1 MKLFLDTNI
10 FPEFIDRRA
19 QYKEVC
25 MLIDAIHDGHFEAY
39 VSTGCMYT
47 LAFLFER
54 SLKRLD
60 VHRPELTKRLRGYLA
75 EVMDLSTVLDLS
87 HAGVELAV
95 YNEAFSDIEDSFQYQ
110 CALENGC
117 DVLITIN
124 IDDYKNADQ
133 SKMEILT
140 PSEFIGKYIN
150 V

>member
-1 MKLFLDTNI
+1 MRLFLDTNI

-19 QYKEVC
+19 QYEEVC
-25 MLIDAIHDGHFEAY
+25 VLIDAIHNGRFEAC

-75 EVMDLSTVLDLS
+75 EVLDMSIVVDLP
-87 HAGVELAV
+87 HAGVEQAV

-110 CALENGC
+110 CALENDC

-124 IDDYKNADQ
+124 IDDYKDADQ
-133 SKMEILT
+133 SQMEILT
-140 PSEFIGKYIN
+140 PSAFVDKYIN

>member
-1 MKLFLDTNI
+1 MRLFLDTNI

-19 QYKEVC
+19 QYQEVC
-25 MLIDAIHDGHFEAY
+25 MLIDAIHDGRYEAY
-39 VSTGCMYT
+39 VSAGCMYT

-54 SLKRLD
+54 ILKRLD

-75 EVMDLSTVLDLS
+75 EVLDLAIVVNLPHS
-87 HAGVELAV
+87 GVELAV
-95 YNEAFSDIEDSFQYQ
+95 YNEAFTDIEDSFQYQ
-110 CALENGC
+110 CALENDC

-133 SKMEILT
+133 SHLEILT
-140 PSEFIGKYIN
+140 PSAFVERYLN

>member
-1 MKLFLDTNI
+1 MRLFLDTNI

-19 QYKEVC
+19 QYDQVC
-25 MLIDAIHDGHFEAY
+25 MLIDSIHDGHFDAC

-54 SLKRLD
+54 ILKRQD

-75 EVMDLSTVLDLS
+75 EVLDMANVVDLP
-87 HAGVELAV
+87 HAGVEQAV

-110 CALENGC
+110 CALENDC

-133 SKMEILT
+133 SRMEILT
-140 PSEFIGKYIN
+140 PSAFVDKYIT